1 MKKLHI
7 NTFSK
12 ITVQKQFNINRINI
26 KETGSMSDAVKME
39 SSPGGASKR
48 VFFSDQ
54 LQ

>member
-1 MKKLHI
+1 MKKLHV

-12 ITVQKQFNINRINI
+12 ITVQKQMNIKRINI
-26 KETGSMSDAVKME
+26 KDAGSKNEAVKME